1 MKPAPTNLFLKHQK
15 MDIKLVKTK
24 KDLLDF
30 IKFPWKIYKND
41 PNWVPP
47 LISERKEFFDSK
59 KNPFFK
65 HSEVGF
71 YLAKRNDEIVGRICG
86 IVNHNH
92 IDYHNEKAGFFGFFE
107 AIEDFEVAEAL
118 LDAVKD
124 WLKSKG
130 MEIMRGPMNFSTND
144 ELGFL
149 FEGFDSPPAF
159 MMPYNPKYYL
169 DFMERYGMVKAKDLY
184 AYYIDKN
191 NRPPERMIKIAEEIR
206 KKENLKIRK
215 LNMKDFENEV
225 KKIKDIYNSA
235 WSKNWGAIPM
245 TEEEFDHLAKNLKK
259 IVDPDLVFLAEIDGE
274 PAGFSM
280 ALPNIN
286 QLLIKLNGRL
296 FPFGIFKLLWFTK
309 IHNVVDSVRILT
321 MGVIHKYQ
329 KRGIDNIFYIDTYN
343 TGEKKGYIW
352 AEMSW
357 VLEDNYLMNRASE
370 ILGARVYKK
379 YRIYE
384 TRI

>member
-1 MKPAPTNLFLKHQK
+1 MEREELN
-15 MDIKLVKTK
+15 IKLVETK
-24 KDLLDF
+24 KDLFDF
-30 IKFPWKIYKND
+30 IKFPWKIYKD
-41 PNWVPP
+41 DKNWVPP
-47 LISERKEFFDSK
+47 LISERKEFFDSEN
-59 KNPFFK
+59 NPFFK
-65 HSEVGF
+65 HSEVVF
-71 YLAKRNDEIVGRICG
+71 YLVKRDNEIVGRICG
-86 IVNHNH
+86 IINHNH
-92 IDYHNEKAGFFGFFE
+92 IDYHNEKAGFFGLFE
-107 AIEDFEVAEAL
+107 AIKDFEVAKLL
-118 LDAVKD
+118 LDTVRE
-124 WLKSKG
+124 WLKSKE

-149 FEGFDSPPAF
+149 LEGFDSPPAF
-159 MMPYNPKYYL
+159 MMSYNPKYYL
-169 DFMERYGMVKAKDLY
+169 DFMDRYGMVKAKDLY

-191 NRPPERMIKIAEEIR
+191 NRPPERMIKIADEIR

-215 LNMKDFENEV
+215 LNMKDFKNEV

-245 TEEEFDHLAKNLKK
+245 TEEEFDHLAKNLKQ
-259 IVDPDLVFLAEIDGE
+259 IVDPDLVFLAEIEGE

-309 IHNVVDSVRILT
+309 IHNVVNSVRILT

-343 TGEKKGYIW
+343 TGEKKGYSW

-384 TRI
+384 MRI